1 MFSPCEN
8 EGEVR
13 PSPGAVLRM
22 LYCPHMSF
30 RSLLSSK
37 RAPQMVFWMFASL
50 AALPASLLYFSSRG
64 VSALSSF
71 LLGILA
77 TLLVLFLNMIL
88 EGSLW
93 MFHAEW
99 RHIFERPDASLRL
112 VVVAGALLLI
122 VETMAIMYLL
132 VSPGADE
139 AFLVLV
145 RQHRCLVPEP
155 NYQDLCQLLTNR

>member
-1 MFSPCEN
+1 M
-8 EGEVR
+8 
-13 PSPGAVLRM
+13 
-22 LYCPHMSF
+22 Y
-30 RSLLSSK
+30 
-37 RAPQMVFWMFASL
+37 FWMFASF
-50 AALPASLLYFSSRG
+50 AALPASLVYLSYQG
-64 VSALSSF
+64 VTALTAF

-77 TLLVLFLNMIL
+77 TLLVLFLNVIL

-93 MFHAEW
+93 MFHPEW

-122 VETMAIMYLL
+122 VETMAMMYLL

-145 RQHRCLVPEP
+145 RQHHCLVPEP
-155 NYQDLCQLLTNR
+155 HYQELCQVLTNR